1 MSDPLDSVFLEGMPD
16 SRVVARDMSP
26 DGRLAIAAVSV
37 SGGPGDVAVV
47 HFRRSGGRW
56 DLDGR
61 GSTRGWTLTSNP
73 EAFEPTLG
81 VLFEARRRRG
91 DGAWELECRWDVP
104 PPGADYEN
112 MIEFDQALYAGI
124 TGAEVATGEASPDSD
139 FLVVVVVGDDGR
151 ARLISG
157 YHGNGGYI
165 RHTCST
171 DMVPTQIDVAAFD
184 QGGPTLG
191 VLVTPRL
198 EDGEWKLDCVWD
210 PPPTGDEPVWEP
222 PPKFDT
228 ADDALRVY
236 LPEGYDLGETRRSP
250 RGDHAAALAVRP
262 DKPTL
267 VVIASW
273 MGDGWL
279 PHGPS
284 KPGGSIGLMTLTT
297 DPELHD
303 RPSPTIRSRRRG
315 GRWVLDCDWGA

>member
-1 MSDPLDSVFLEGMPD
+1 MDTDVQP
-16 SRVVARDMSP
+16 
-26 DGRLAIAAVSV
+26 
-37 SGGPGDVAVV
+37 GG
-47 HFRRSGGRW
+47 
-56 DLDGR
+56 
-61 GSTRGWTLTSNP
+61 
-73 EAFEPTLG
+73 FEPTLG

-91 DGAWELECRWDVP
+91 DGASELGCRRDVP

-139 FLVVVVVGDDGR
+139 TCLVVVGDDGR

-198 EDGEWKLDCVWD
+198 EDGEWELDGVWH
-210 PPPTGDEPVWEP
+210 PPPTGDEPVCEP
-222 PPKFDT
+222 PPKFDM

-236 LPEGYDLGETRRSP
+236 LPEGYDLGETAIAARRP
-250 RGDHAAALAVRP
+250 RRRARGQA

-273 MGDGWL
+273 MGDG
-279 PHGPS
+279 
-284 KPGGSIGLMTLTT
+284 
-297 DPELHD
+297 
-303 RPSPTIRSRRRG
+303 
-315 GRWVLDCDWGA
+315 